1 MKAIKVM
8 ATVDLQGSL
17 SLDKPL
23 NIIQNSRV
31 EVIILIPEAVEINED
46 YEQIESKEQIIQD
59 FRQSWHEAM
68 TGQTI
73 PISQLWEGI
82 ENV

>member
-8 ATVDLQGSL
+8 ATVDQEGSL

-31 EVIILIPEAVEINED
+31 EVIILIPEAVEISED
-46 YEQIESKEQIIQD
+46 HEQITSKEEIIQD
-59 FRQSWHEAM
+59 FRQSWQEAM
-68 TGQTI
+68 TGKTI
-73 PISQLWEGI
+73 PVSQLWEGI

>member
-8 ATVDLQGSL
+8 ATVNQQGSL

-46 YEQIESKEQIIQD
+46 HEQISSKEVKKGFKDEIALLAL
-59 FRQSWHEAM
+59 SV
-68 TGQTI
+68 
-73 PISQLWEGI
+73 P
-82 ENV
+82 

>member
-8 ATVDLQGSL
+8 ATVDEQGQL
-17 SLDKPL
+17 SLDQPL
-23 NIIQNSRV
+23 VADKNSRV
-31 EVIILIPEAVEINED
+31 EVIVLISEEPEED
-46 YEQIESKEQIIQD
+46 DELSKEEILENL
-59 FRQSWHEAM
+59 RQSWHEAM

-73 PISQLWEGI
+73 PISQVWNGI